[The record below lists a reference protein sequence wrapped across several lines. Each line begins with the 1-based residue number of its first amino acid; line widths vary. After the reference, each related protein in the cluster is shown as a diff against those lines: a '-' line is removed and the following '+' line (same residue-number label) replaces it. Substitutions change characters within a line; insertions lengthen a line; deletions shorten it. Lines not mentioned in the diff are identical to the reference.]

1 MATNN
6 TQILANFLEQALAAA
21 PEKERN
27 QLAQALEDY
36 FEQFPN
42 TRIQSPM
49 LEKFLGAMQEATDAR
64 FTFKR

>member
-1 MATNN
+1 MSQ

-27 QLAQALEDY
+27 QLAQGLEDY
-36 FEQFPN
+36 FERFPN

-49 LEKFLGAMQEATDAR
+49 LAKFLDAMIEGTDAR
-64 FTFKR
+64 TSYKS